1 MCFADDEG
9 GGVELWTFLPVP
21 PRPSYP
27 PDSSPHY
34 TGERE
39 DGDFAV
45 KERLDIKATVNTEYT
60 VLYRN
65 YVIMPV
71 NLKTAQEPC
80 TTTTEN
86 GQCGQGLAL
95 GE

>member
-9 GGVELWTFLPVP
+9 GGVELWIFLPVP

-45 KERLDIKATVNTEYT
+45 EDV
-60 VLYRN
+60 
-65 YVIMPV
+65 
-71 NLKTAQEPC
+71 
-80 TTTTEN
+80 
-86 GQCGQGLAL
+86 
-95 GE
+95 